1 MDVVVLLWRVHPVLF
16 EIVDKEVN
24 VFRHEVWLDWRKI
37 DPGDLSIG
45 VFVADCNKTGM
56 LVSRGSLSAPF
67 FFLFP
72 IQGEHLQRA
81 VSRDPQTTRNEWSPS
96 MRLVRSRALTIQ
108 QDVGCRTDRG
118 EENNAEGASGVSH
131 LG

>member
-56 LVSRGSLSAPF
+56 LVSRGSLSAPSLSSSPF
-67 FFLFP
+67 RESICNGPFLATHK
-72 IQGEHLQRA
+72 QQETNGVLQ
-81 VSRDPQTTRNEWSPS
+81 
-96 MRLVRSRALTIQ
+96 
-108 QDVGCRTDRG
+108 
-118 EENNAEGASGVSH
+118 
-131 LG
+131 